1 MCQISLLKDLQRWYI
16 TSYNINSFEV
26 VVNIPAIKVTLEVSA
41 SNSVADVAILVE
53 AAAVV
58 IFSVKTKKSLLITL
72 CNLNFSSHAIEMITQ
87 FNLCSKM
94 AVSISG
100 EECTKHERLKKD
112 LVRRNVIK
120 YSNLYDVVVT
130 QTGNYRNGRRNCFQL
145 RRRSLYSCR
154 SNWSRKILYKT
165 KVSLSITFRNHSFFS
180 SMVVEMIVQFSL

>member
-72 CNLNFSSHAIEMITQ
+72 CDLNFSSHAIVAMIMQ

-130 QTGNYRNGRRNCFQL
+130 QTGKYRNGRRNFFQF
-145 RRRSLYSCR
+145 RRRCLDSC
-154 SNWSRKILYKT
+154 WSKWCRKILCKN
-165 KVSLSITFRNHSFFS
+165 KS
-180 SMVVEMIVQFSL
+180 VVIDYIS

>member
-1 MCQISLLKDLQRWYI
+1 MKYI
-16 TSYNINSFEV
+16 TSYNNSFEV

-72 CNLNFSSHAIEMITQ
+72 CDLNFSSHAIVAMIMQ

-94 AVSISG
+94 AVSISR

-112 LVRRNVIK
+112 LVGLRRNVIK

-154 SNWSRKILYKT
+154 SN
-165 KVSLSITFRNHSFFS
+165 
-180 SMVVEMIVQFSL
+180 